1 MQPCGL
7 SCTWFAH
14 TRSTSVCFSLSL
26 SEASHCSLPLQPWSA
41 GNFSMQLLDPLV
53 TLPQP
58 NDTTHRL
65 LVTLLSL
72 LWLRA
77 TMGSVLSCSAH
88 STELS
93 RFCLLFQLH
102 FVVVYSAVSADS
114 CLAPPTPLCGCRFAV
129 GALASRSRYVTT
141 TRSAVWAL
149 CHIRYFPSRVLLT
162 VSLCLVHA
170 GVPTSLNSVARL
182 LLNAVYR
189 LVLNVSDASLS
200 FLPGSSRASC
210 TSEPAWRLSGPC
222 ASASKCHSA
231 GTHQHLL
238 DLTVASTVSSESS
251 APVFPLCTLHGVL
264 ITPLASFSLSEYW
277 LLYPSN
283 RWHMSLW
290 LDKVSFHSCMTLG
303 PVLLAAPSVCR
314 QISSTSTFMP
324 RVQLLWN
331 FDSLWRLLA
340 VRVDVMHLCVGD
352 FWHAFQTVSMD
363 KRSAIFACFLSRS
376 NSSEEFD
383 TPYSTVS
390 LQTLLTVLLQALLSV
405 DDSQHFDTLHQNLLF
420 RVLRSVLGIDVL
432 ANTLGLLI
440 IFLPHL
446 RNWHDSS
453 LFLGILHAFHPCERH
468 GSCSLRAKILLMSP
482 SNC

>member
-1 MQPCGL
+1 
-7 SCTWFAH
+7 
-14 TRSTSVCFSLSL
+14 
-26 SEASHCSLPLQPWSA
+26 
-41 GNFSMQLLDPLV
+41 MQLLDPLV

-65 LVTLLSL
+65 LVTLLPL
-72 LWLRA
+72 LWLKA
-77 TMGSVLSCSAH
+77 TMGSVLSFSAH
-88 STELS
+88 SAELS
-93 RFCLLFQLH
+93 RFCLLFQFH

-114 CLAPPTPLCGCRFAV
+114 CLAPPTPLIRCRFAV
-129 GALASRSRYVTT
+129 GALALRSRYFTT

-200 FLPGSSRASC
+200 FLPASC

-222 ASASKCHSA
+222 ASASKCYSA
-231 GTHQHLL
+231 GTQQHLL
-238 DLTVASTVSSESS
+238 DLTEASTLSSESS
-251 APVFPLCTLHGVL
+251 APAYPLCTLQGVL
-264 ITPLASFSLSEYW
+264 ITPLASLSLSEYW

-303 PVLLAAPSVCR
+303 PVLLPAQSVCR

-331 FDSLWRLLA
+331 FDSLWRLRA

-363 KRSAIFACFLSRS
+363 KRSAIFACFLSLS
-376 NSSEEFD
+376 NSSEKFD

-405 DDSQHFDTLHQNLLF
+405 DDSQHIDTLLQNLLY
-420 RVLRSVLGIDVL
+420 RELRSVLGIDVL
-432 ANTLGLLI
+432 ADTLGLLI

-453 LFLGILHAFHPCERH
+453 LFLGILHAFHPCEWH
-468 GSCSLRAKILLMSP
+468 GSCSFRAKILLMSP
-482 SNC
+482 SNY